1 MCRTGAI
8 GGSDAETQ
16 TRDFTERQSPGSTQ
30 TEGVGYSRIL
40 VGQSV
45 PVSQRSEEV
54 RVIAQSVARRIS

>member
-1 MCRTGAI
+1 
-8 GGSDAETQ
+8 
-16 TRDFTERQSPGSTQ
+16 
-30 TEGVGYSRIL
+30 L